1 MFYIKLKGNGQFGI
15 DYQKM
20 NIYAYYDSD
29 NLIKSASKTISSIAC
44 FWPIDVHKFNSSLQK
59 QIDKKIA
66 EYNSRYDVNIKK
78 FDEHALLWVDFD
90 WALSLVKNSRII
102 DCVNISIVL
111 PNFYNPSRVFELYN
125 ITANSDEEQRDFL
138 YNQLKMYAGWCCG
151 QTSMWVP
158 KGAQPVNFT
167 MIGAAVLARC
177 EYDLAREV
185 ITDYSWVEI
194 VLTKFRSNQLTMPE
208 IINKSKSFLTI
219 IDEEKELYN
228 PMRCWRVLKREEL

>member
-1 MFYIKLKGNGQFGI
+1 MYYINLKEDGCLGI

-29 NLIKSASKTISSIAC
+29 NLVKSASKTISSIAC
-44 FWPIDVHKFNSSLQK
+44 FWPIDVHTFSESLQK

-66 EYNSRYDVNIKK
+66 EYNSLYDANIEK
-78 FDEHALLWVDFD
+78 FDEHALLWFDFD
-90 WALSLVKNSRII
+90 WALSLVKDSKIT

-111 PNFYNPSRVFELYN
+111 PNFNNSSRVFELYN
-125 ITANSDEEQRDFL
+125 ITANSSKEQRDFL
-138 YNQLKMYAGWCCG
+138 YRQLKTYAGWCCG
-151 QTSMWVP
+151 ERSMQVP
-158 KGAQPVNFT
+158 RTAPPVNFT

-194 VLTKFRSNQLTMPE
+194 VLTKFRSGQLSMPE
-208 IINKSKSFLTI
+208 IMNKRKSFLTI

-228 PMRCWRVLKREEL
+228 PMRCWLVLKKEEL

>member
-1 MFYIKLKGNGQFGI
+1 MYYIDLKEDGCFGI

-29 NLIKSASKTISSIAC
+29 SLVKNASKTVSSIAC
-44 FWPIDVHKFNSSLQK
+44 FWPIEVHQFSESLQK

-66 EYNSRYDVNIKK
+66 EYNSLYESNITK
-78 FDEHALLWVDFD
+78 FDNNALLWFDFD
-90 WALSLVKNSRII
+90 WALSLAHGSKII

-111 PNFYNPSRVFELYN
+111 PNFNNSSRVFELYN
-125 ITANSDEEQRDFL
+125 ITTNSNKEQRDFF
-138 YNQLKMYAGWCCG
+138 YRQLKLYAGWCCG
-151 QTSMWVP
+151 ERSMQVP
-158 KGAQPVNFT
+158 MTAQPVNFI